1 MSIQYS
7 VIIPAFHAENSIEK
21 LYAELNK
28 FFTSNN
34 YSFETIIVDD
44 ASTDTTWEVL
54 NKLKKEH
61 KNIKIIRLAKNF
73 GQHAATLC
81 GINFAKGE
89 FIITI
94 DDDLEVHPEEIKH
107 LIEEEKKTGNDV
119 VYGMYR
125 KLNLSF
131 IRTIFTKLYRIS
143 SRTEGKNN
151 GKGSSFRLLKSELAL
166 KIAKTHMHFTFIDEL
181 LLWYT
186 GKMSFINVTPHK
198 NYIPK
203 KGGYSIPNLF
213 RITGSI
219 VMFSSTRPLRI
230 VTNIGIA
237 LATSNFIIGMFYLLK
252 KLIFRTHVMGYTSII
267 VSVLFSTGLI
277 VLSIGIV
284 AQYIAKILKDVNDK
298 PSYYISEKSVDD

>member
-1 MSIQYS
+1 MSVQYS
-7 VIIPAFHAENSIEK
+7 IVIPAYHAENSIEK
-21 LYAELNK
+21 LYEELNK
-28 FFTSNN
+28 FFTKNN
-34 YSFETIIVDD
+34 YTFETIIVDD
-44 ASTDTTWEVL
+44 ASTDNTWSVL
-54 NKLKKEH
+54 NKLKKEN

-81 GINFAKGE
+81 GINFAKGQY
-89 FIITI
+89 IITI

-119 VYGMYR
+119 IYGMYR

-131 IRTIFTKLYRIS
+131 LRSMFTKLYRIS

-181 LLWYT
+181 LIWYT
-186 GKMSFINVTPHK
+186 GKMSFINVAPHK
-198 NYIPK
+198 NYISK
-203 KGGYSIPNLF
+203 KGGYSLVNLF

-230 VTNIGIA
+230 VTNIGIT
-237 LATSNFIIGMFYLLK
+237 LATTNFIIGTFYLLK
-252 KLIFRTHVMGYTSII
+252 KFLLRTPVPGYTSII

-284 AQYIAKILKDVNDK
+284 AQYISKILKDVNQK
-298 PSYYISEKSVDD
+298 PSYHISEKSVDD